1 MCQYRGGDRL
11 ADPHSWNVRSQVSR
25 QELLYA
31 LYATAS
37 HSFEGTADER
47 SVWPSLT
54 PDPELCNKIITTVA
68 DMLSCNGGK
77 SFFLLLGLPSS
88 VFDSLERRF
97 CRDDPRR
104 LNLECLMTWV
114 RREARRASPQRLI
127 DVLREEQIGRED
139 IAKYIEEELKQS
151 VELHVNV

>member
-1 MCQYRGGDRL
+1 M
-11 ADPHSWNVRSQVSR
+11 
-25 QELLYA
+25 
-31 LYATAS
+31 AS
-37 HSFEGTADER
+37 HSFEGAADER

-54 PDPELCNKIITTVA
+54 PDPELCNKITTVA
-68 DMLSCNGGK
+68 DRLSYDGGK

-104 LNLECLMTWV
+104 LSLECLMTWV
-114 RREARRASPQRLI
+114 RREAWRASPQRLI
-127 DVLREEQIGRED
+127 DVFREEQVGRRD